1 MTDPISNYGRQNALE
16 NAKTVSNKTERRLVT
31 VSDAGVAPK
40 KAESDRVEL
49 SALAQ
54 AAQSEPAFD
63 RDKVENIR
71 KAIQDGQYAV
81 DPKRIAEQFLA
92 IERMIS

>member
-1 MTDPISNYGRQNALE
+1 MTDPISNYGRQIALE
-16 NAKTVSNKTERRLVT
+16 NAKTASNKAERRWGQ
-31 VSDAGVAPK
+31 VSDAGAAQKP
-40 KAESDRVEL
+40 AESDRVEL

-63 RDKVENIR
+63 RDKVETIR
-71 KAIQDGQYAV
+71 RAIEQGQYAV

-92 IERMIS
+92 IERMIN

>member
-1 MTDPISNYGRQNALE
+1 MTDPISNYGRQIALE
-16 NAKTVSNKTERRLVT
+16 NAKTASSKNERRLASVP
-31 VSDAGVAPK
+31 DAEVASKPV
-40 KAESDRVEL
+40 ACDRVEL

-54 AAQSEPAFD
+54 SVQNEPAFD
-63 RDKVENIR
+63 REKVETIR
-71 KAIQDGQYAV
+71 KAIEQGQYAV